1 MADEKIT
8 LMQLRKSVARKTGE
22 KEEVLQTFLN
32 ELFQVVVEGL
42 KRDGWV
48 RISGL
53 GQFKVQQVA
62 ERKSVNVQTGEKIV
76 IEGYK
81 KVVFVPEVA
90 LKNKVNEPYQ
100 HLSAIQ
106 IEGAEA
112 STKTDENLPLQ
123 KLGEQADEINDI
135 LAELVQ
141 MDSAI
146 GTQTQM
152 SSQAEESE
160 TTAEESK
167 TTAELVTVEEVV
179 AEPVSQTPVELE
191 KVTQDPSVEVSTVSG
206 KYEYQQYN
214 YDVEPEKKSSRWKW
228 IIIILVLLVLGAAS
242 FCLWYW
248 LSGRFEQKEV
258 VAIETEVIEDLDALE
273 TLDSIENLDTLE
285 TLETIENLDTVA
297 ESVDLEPVSQKPKSI
312 MELELTDIDYSD
324 TLTVEEVIMGTR
336 LAQMA
341 RRNYG
346 SPHFWV
352 YIYQANKDK
361 LKTPHRFPLGM
372 QIVIP
377 RLPDSLVNRNNPRAV
392 ERAKQFEKE
401 LLGE

>member
-8 LMQLRKSVARKTGE
+8 LTQLRKSVARKTGE

-32 ELFQVVVEGL
+32 ELFQVIVEGL

-76 IEGYK
+76 IDGYK

-146 GTQTQM
+146 GTQAQM

-160 TTAEESK
+160 TSAEE
-167 TTAELVTVEEVV
+167 
-179 AEPVSQTPVELE
+179 AEPVSQTPVELD
-191 KVTQDPSVEVSTVSG
+191 KATQEQSEQTSVESE
-206 KYEYQQYN
+206 KHEYQQPD
-214 YDVEPEKKSSRWKW
+214 YDFEPEKKSSRWKW

-242 FCLWYW
+242 FCVWYW

-258 VAIETEVIEDLDALE
+258 VAIETEVIEDLDTLE

-285 TLETIENLDTVA
+285 TLEALDTIENLDTVA
-297 ESVDLEPVSQKPKSI
+297 ESVDVEPVSQKPKSI

>member
-8 LMQLRKSVARKTGE
+8 LTQLRKSVARKTGE

-106 IEGAEA
+106 IEGVEA

-160 TTAEESK
+160 TTAEE
-167 TTAELVTVEEVV
+167 

-191 KVTQDPSVEVSTVSG
+191 TVTQEPSVEVSTVSG
-206 KYEYQQYN
+206 KYEYQQSN

-228 IIIILVLLVLGAAS
+228 IIIIILVLLVLGAAS
-242 FCLWYW
+242 FCVWYW

-258 VAIETEVIEDLDALE
+258 VAIEAEVIEDLDTLE

-285 TLETIENLDTVA
+285 TLEALDTIENLDTVA
-297 ESVDLEPVSQKPKSI
+297 ESVDVEPVSQKPKSI

>member
-8 LMQLRKSVARKTGE
+8 LTQLRKSVARKTGE

-76 IEGYK
+76 IDGYK

-160 TTAEESK
+160 TTAEE
-167 TTAELVTVEEVV
+167 
-179 AEPVSQTPVELE
+179 AEPVSQTPVELD
-191 KVTQDPSVEVSTVSG
+191 KATQEQSEQTSVESE
-206 KYEYQQYN
+206 KHEYQQPD
-214 YDVEPEKKSSRWKW
+214 YDFEPEKKSSRWKW

-242 FCLWYW
+242 FCVWYW

-258 VAIETEVIEDLDALE
+258 VAIETEVIEDLD
-273 TLDSIENLDTLE
+273 TLE
-285 TLETIENLDTVA
+285 TLEALDTIENLDTVA
-297 ESVDLEPVSQKPKSI
+297 ESVDVEPVSQKPKSI

>member
-8 LMQLRKSVARKTGE
+8 LTQLRKSVARKTGE

-106 IEGAEA
+106 IEGVEA

-152 SSQAEESE
+152 SSQAGESE
-160 TTAEESK
+160 TSAEE
-167 TTAELVTVEEVV
+167 

-191 KVTQDPSVEVSTVSG
+191 TVTQEPSVEVSTVSG
-206 KYEYQQYN
+206 KYEYQQSN

-228 IIIILVLLVLGAAS
+228 IIIIILVLLVLGAAS
-242 FCLWYW
+242 FCVWYW

-258 VAIETEVIEDLDALE
+258 VAIEAEVIEDLDTLE

-285 TLETIENLDTVA
+285 TLEALDTIENLDTVA
-297 ESVDLEPVSQKPKSI
+297 ESVDVEPVSQKPKSI